1 MDLIEEIRQLKE
13 LLSASIRSLKKTAS
27 ERAQAE
33 RDYKVLLRQEALR
46 LRDDG
51 MAIGMITLTVYGIPE
66 VAEARQIR
74 DIKDATY
81 QANLE
86 AIQSY
91 KLQLRLLD
99 NQVGR
104 EWGNTGGQL

>member
-1 MDLIEEIRQLKE
+1 MDLQEEIRQLKE
-13 LLSASIRSLKKTAS
+13 LLTASIRSLRKTAS
-27 ERAQAE
+27 EKAQAE
-33 RDYKVLLRQEALR
+33 KDYKILLRQEALK
-46 LRDDG
+46 LRDEG

-66 VAEARQIR
+66 VALARERR
-74 DIKDATY
+74 DITEATY
-81 QANLE
+81 TANLE

-91 KLQLRLLD
+91 KLQLRLID